1 MCHYS
6 IACLTEQSHKVIRM
20 TTISAKLASD
30 IEKNYVLSDFVESG
44 NEGQVFKAIRKT
56 DSTTVALKLVT
67 DAKHMTEIQNNIV
80 LGETGVRNVNRMV
93 DYIIDHEAEHFALV
107 LEYVP
112 TDLWEYVTNYEP
124 TEDKCK
130 IIMRQIIS
138 AVIEMST
145 LAGLV
150 HLDLKEENILI
161 DPETLNIQISD
172 FSSCMYAKDSVV
184 TLSGRKKSD
193 YFLAP
198 ESVKQDKFFAS
209 KSIVWVIGLICF
221 NVLNASPDLWDVYND
236 EIISECFNFK
246 DGISKE
252 AKEFVLKCCE
262 VDVKKRP
269 SVKNLLNLP
278 WLKK

>member
-1 MCHYS
+1 
-6 IACLTEQSHKVIRM
+6 M
-20 TTISAKLASD
+20 TTLSAKLIAD
-30 IEKNYVLSDFVESG
+30 IEKNYTLSNFVDSG
-44 NEGQVFKAIRKT
+44 TEGQVFKAIRKS

-67 DAKHMTEIQNNIV
+67 EAKHLTEIQNNIV

-107 LEYVP
+107 LKYVP
-112 TDLWEYVTNYEP
+112 MDLWDYITDFEP

-130 IIMRQIIS
+130 IIMIQIIT
-138 AVIEMST
+138 AVMDMSN

-161 DPETLNIQISD
+161 DPETLNIQICD
-172 FSSCMYAKDSVV
+172 FSSCMQAKDSVA
-184 TLSGRKKSD
+184 TISRRKITD

-198 ESVKQDKFFAS
+198 ESVKHNKFFAS
-209 KSIVWVIGLICF
+209 KSIVWVIGLMCF
-221 NVLNASPDLWDVYND
+221 NMLNASPDLWDVYND
-236 EIISECFNFK
+236 EVIEECFNFK
-246 DGISKE
+246 DSISKE

-269 SVKNLLNLP
+269 NVKNLLNLP
-278 WLKK
+278 WLQN